1 MLKFSKKNS
10 SKSKKIVKENS
21 GYLGISHL
29 LKWMFQNYLIIQQTC
44 VEMAKVLRHWN
55 LQLTDSTSKNKKRT
69 NTDFSG
75 PEPQLESMI

>member
-1 MLKFSKKNS
+1 
-10 SKSKKIVKENS
+10 
-21 GYLGISHL
+21 
-29 LKWMFQNYLIIQQTC
+29 MFQNYLIIQQTC